1 MSEQLQFNDKET
13 TVLGRLLN
21 IEKSP
26 TQSIRVLLLDKGG
39 KKMVS
44 VQKWWRKDSA
54 DNWLEGKGF
63 HLNLEDSIQIR
74 EALEKAE
81 ELM

>member
-1 MSEQLQFNDKET
+1 MNEQLQFNDKAT
-13 TVLGRLLN
+13 TVVSEILN

-26 TQSIRVLLLDKGG
+26 TQSIKVLVLDKSGN
-39 KKMVS
+39 KTVS
-44 VQKWWRKDSA
+44 VQKWWRKDSE

-63 HLNLEDSIQIR
+63 HLNLEDSGKIR

-81 ELM
+81 DLM